1 MSLIGFHR
9 VLISTGILFSGGF
22 GVWRIARFRAGDA
35 WTELLVAGAFV
46 AGAVL
51 LGVYLALLDRFLGHG
66 ER

>member
-9 VLISTGILFSGGF
+9 VLIGTAILFSGGF
-22 GVWRIARFRAGDA
+22 GVWRVKGFVEGGA
-35 WTELLVAGAFV
+35 WPELVVAAAFL

-51 LGVYLALLDRFLGHG
+51 LGLYLARLDRYVGHR